1 MTRCLKFKLP
11 YDHDHDG
18 PCSNL
23 KIDSC
28 VYLYTNIL
36 QVFAENT
43 CSLISA
49 GYSVVVI
56 DNFVN
61 ASHGMFFPSFTSF
74 ICKRIMCVDYCS
86 TIF

>member
-1 MTRCLKFKLP
+1 
-11 YDHDHDG
+11 
-18 PCSNL
+18 
-23 KIDSC
+23 
-28 VYLYTNIL
+28 
-36 QVFAENT
+36 
-43 CSLISA
+43 LISA

-74 ICKRIMCVDYCS
+74 IFKRIMCVDYYS